1 MKMQGNISFATPFL
15 LIKFVSNYDRR
26 LRFAPRL
33 FVSIT
38 SERKFTMKTKQFKA
52 ESKKLLDLMI
62 NSIYTHKEIFL
73 RELISNASDALDKL
87 YFRSLTDSGVKMS
100 KDDFEIFIDIDK
112 EERKITISDNGIGMS
127 AEELEN
133 NLGVIAKSDSQKFK
147 SENKDENI
155 DIIGQFGVGFYSAFM
170 VSKNVKVISKAYGT
184 DTANCWES
192 SGASG
197 YTVSPSEKD
206 SFGTDIILSIADN
219 TEEVNYDEYL
229 DQYRISALIKKYS
242 NYIRYPIKMEFETR
256 VPDEEAEG
264 EYKTE
269 TEIRTLNSMLP
280 LWKKSK
286 SDISDEE
293 YNDFYK
299 EVFYDYEAPLRVIH
313 SKTEGQATYN
323 ALLYIPA
330 HAPYDYYSNKY
341 EKGLQ
346 LYSKGVLISDRCKEL
361 LPDYFNFVKGLVDS
375 EDLSLNISREML
387 QHDHQLKLI
396 ARTIEKKIKSELNK
410 MLTTDREKYEKFF
423 EAFGNSLKFGVY
435 SDYGMHKDELVDL
448 LMFVSSDEKKLVT
461 LKEYADRMK
470 SEQKAIYYACGET
483 VDRIEML
490 PQVEA
495 FKEKGYE
502 ILYLTDYVDEFA
514 VKTIMNYAEN
524 QLINVCAD
532 EAEIGTDEEKDAIK
546 AKNEANKDMFDF
558 MKGAVSDINEIRF
571 TNKLK
576 NHPVC
581 LTNEGEI
588 SAEME
593 KVLNSMPGSRGV
605 KAEYALEINE
615 AHPIADTL
623 VKLYNDDKDKLTKYT
638 KLLYNQA
645 RLIGGLS
652 IEDPV
657 EFSELICGLM

>member
-1 MKMQGNISFATPFL
+1 
-15 LIKFVSNYDRR
+15 
-26 LRFAPRL
+26 
-33 FVSIT
+33 
-38 SERKFTMKTKQFKA
+38 MKTKQFKA

-87 YFRSLTDSGVKMS
+87 YFRSLTDSSIELS
-100 KDDFEIFIDIDK
+100 KDDLEIVIEIDK
-112 EERKITISDNGIGMS
+112 AERKLIITDSGIGMT
-127 AEELEN
+127 ADELEN

-147 SENKDENI
+147 AENSDENI

-184 DTANCWES
+184 DVANCWES

-197 YTVSPSEKD
+197 YTVTPCEKTD
-206 SFGTDIILSIADN
+206 FGTCIILSIADN
-219 TEEVNYDEYL
+219 TDEVNYDEYL
-229 DQYRISALIKKYS
+229 DQYRISALVKKYS

-256 VPDEEAEG
+256 IPDEDNEG
-264 EYKTE
+264 EYKTVS
-269 TEIRTLNSMLP
+269 EIRKLNSMLP

-286 SDISDEE
+286 TDIEDDE
-293 YNDFYK
+293 YFSFYK
-299 EVFYDYEAPLRVIH
+299 EVFYDYESPLRVVH
-313 SKTEGQATYN
+313 SKTEGNATYN
-323 ALLYIPA
+323 ALLFIPS
-330 HAPYDYYSNKY
+330 HAPYDYYSNGY

-346 LYSKGVLISDRCKEL
+346 LYSKGVLISEKCKEL

-396 ARTIEKKIKSELNK
+396 ARTIEKKIKTELTK
-410 MLTTDREKYEKFF
+410 MLSLDRDKYEKFF
-423 EAFGNSLKFGVY
+423 DAFGTSLKFGVY

-448 LMFVSSDEKKLVT
+448 LLFKSSSEKKYVT
-461 LKEYADRMK
+461 LKEYTDTMP
-470 SEQKAIYYACGET
+470 SNQKAVYYAAGET
-483 VDRIEML
+483 IERIDML

-502 ILYLTDYVDEFA
+502 ILYLTDYIDEFA
-514 VKTIMNYAEN
+514 VKTINNYAEKP
-524 QLINVCAD
+524 LINVCAD
-532 EAEIGTDEEKDAIK
+532 EAELGTDEERDAIN

-558 MKGAVSDINEIRF
+558 MLTEIDGIKEIRF

-576 NHPVC
+576 KHPVC
-581 LTNEGEI
+581 LTNEGDI

-593 KVLNSMPGSRGV
+593 KVLNSMPGNKGI
-605 KAEYALEINE
+605 KAEYVLEINE
-615 AHPIADTL
+615 AHA
-623 VKLYNDDKDKLTKYT
+623 VADKLVELYSTDKEKLVKYT

-645 RLIGGLS
+645 RLIGGLT
-652 IEDPV
+652 IEDPL
-657 EFSELICGLM
+657 EFSELISELM